1 MPPFTT
7 AQIKFERRM
16 KEMISRY
23 FARSLP
29 ETEQLNSD
37 MPSSVL
43 INVIILYFPAEKK
56 RIFNDLF
63 VNKQ

>member
-1 MPPFTT
+1 
-7 AQIKFERRM
+7 M